1 MARPK
6 RTKTPP
12 APAPAPKEA
21 APSLGEAL
29 LLATV
34 CMVGLPVE
42 VQVRD
47 GSAYAGVFH
56 TACVDGGYGV
66 VLKKARK
73 ITNGKDDANISLGAF
88 VDTLVVLPDD
98 LVQVIAKD
106 FSLPTKDVCRTPVCD
121 SVAAS
126 ASVKTQTSSVKDLTK
141 SNTENVS
148 PLKQV
153 KKCNMPG
160 QESDISI
167 GKGTPANCSY
177 TSSVSPTGYVAPHFS
192 CNGISSSSIVG
203 SRDGSVTSS
212 VLTTPT
218 VASNVKISPPVSSA
232 TKTVMPSKITAKE
245 SKLNP
250 CARVFSPSFVSSRP
264 VLAAAP
270 SVNPSYISNSITG
283 VPTGVPVFE
292 TNSVPC
298 GSSLSSKV
306 IHYSNLPPVNYAVP
320 RQYIQPTMVHNVPR
334 LDPARIGTPYHPM
347 QVGPTYISPSSQ
359 PGAGGKF
366 NHVVY
371 VHPVSQDV
379 MHGTPVITQAWS
391 HPPSLNTYQT
401 SFQKFQGTTP
411 VYVAPPVM
419 ATGNLP
425 LVVPSPAPFVP
436 PFQAASHPI
445 MVPAASS
452 MVPGKYM

>member
-6 RTKTPP
+6 RTKPPP
-12 APAPAPKEA
+12 AAATPA
-21 APSLGEAL
+21 LGEAL

-73 ITNGKDDANISLGAF
+73 ITNGEGDGNISLGNF
-88 VDTLVVLPDD
+88 VDTLVILPDD

-106 FSLPTKDVCRTPVCD
+106 FSFPTKDVCVAPVCD
-121 SVAAS
+121 TVAAS
-126 ASVKTQTSSVKDLTK
+126 ASVKTQTSRVKDLSK
-141 SNTENVS
+141 SKIENVS

-153 KKCNMPG
+153 KKCNMPD

-167 GKGTPANCSY
+167 GKGP
-177 TSSVSPTGYVAPHFS
+177 PLS
-192 CNGISSSSIVG
+192 CNGILSSAIVG
-203 SRDGSVTSS
+203 SKDGNVTSS

-218 VASNVKISPPVSSA
+218 VTSTVKISLPASSA
-232 TKTVMPSKITAKE
+232 TKNVMLSKTTAKE

-270 SVNPSYISNSITG
+270 SINPNYISNSVTG
-283 VPTGVPVFE
+283 APTGVSVFE
-292 TNSVPC
+292 TNSVPG

-306 IHYSNLPPVNYAVP
+306 VHYGNLPPANYAIP
-320 RQYIQPTMVHNVPR
+320 PQYIQSAMRHNVAR

-347 QVGPTYISPSSQ
+347 QVRPAYISPSHQ
-359 PGAGGKF
+359 L
-366 NHVVY
+366 
-371 VHPVSQDV
+371 VS
-379 MHGTPVITQAWS
+379 PTQFY
-391 HPPSLNTYQT
+391 T
-401 SFQKFQGTTP
+401 
-411 VYVAPPVM
+411 
-419 ATGNLP
+419 
-425 LVVPSPAPFVP
+425 
-436 PFQAASHPI
+436 
-445 MVPAASS
+445 
-452 MVPGKYM
+452 